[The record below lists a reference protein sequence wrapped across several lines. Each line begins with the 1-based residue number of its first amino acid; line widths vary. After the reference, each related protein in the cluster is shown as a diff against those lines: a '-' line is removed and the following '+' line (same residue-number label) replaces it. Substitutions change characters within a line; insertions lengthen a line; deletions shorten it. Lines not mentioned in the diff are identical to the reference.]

1 VTIGQVVARLAPA
14 PLDERA
20 REQAEATLQATRAT
34 RSEAEARLDQ
44 ANIALDEARRRHAR
58 TERMAQAGVI
68 SAQEMETATAEL
80 RIRERDLDAAR
91 SRVRAAVQEERAAR
105 TALVGSDPS
114 KPISQAPV
122 VLRSPIAGR
131 VLRVFEEHDRV
142 IPAGTR
148 LFEIGNP
155 ASIHVMVDV
164 LSSAA
169 VDIRTGAQAR
179 IGIPQGRTIEAV
191 VTRVEPAAFIK
202 LSPLGV
208 EERRVHVELAFR
220 EPVTGLGDQFEVDVS
235 IVLWKADSVLQVPAT
250 SLVPVHEG
258 WGVYVVKGGSA
269 RLRPI
274 QTGHRGAREVEIL
287 EGLDAGERVV
297 RFPNEQ
303 ISDGVRVRATPGAPG
318 SR

>member
-1 VTIGQVVARLAPA
+1 MWITALMAAVGLLAALSLRPKALEVELATVLRAPLRVTVNEDGFTRLRKHVELSAPVNGRLGESMVEAGDSVTLGQVVARLAPA

-148 LFEIGNP
+148 
-155 ASIHVMVDV
+155 SR
-164 LSSAA
+164 SA
-169 VDIRTGAQAR
+169 
-179 IGIPQGRTIEAV
+179 IPR
-191 VTRVEPAAFIK
+191 AFM
-202 LSPLGV
+202 
-208 EERRVHVELAFR
+208 
-220 EPVTGLGDQFEVDVS
+220 
-235 IVLWKADSVLQVPAT
+235 
-250 SLVPVHEG
+250 
-258 WGVYVVKGGSA
+258 
-269 RLRPI
+269 
-274 QTGHRGAREVEIL
+274 
-287 EGLDAGERVV
+287 
-297 RFPNEQ
+297 
-303 ISDGVRVRATPGAPG
+303 
-318 SR
+318 

>member
-1 VTIGQVVARLAPA
+1 
-14 PLDERA
+14 
-20 REQAEATLQATRAT
+20 
-34 RSEAEARLDQ
+34 
-44 ANIALDEARRRHAR
+44 
-58 TERMAQAGVI
+58 
-68 SAQEMETATAEL
+68 
-80 RIRERDLDAAR
+80 
-91 SRVRAAVQEERAAR
+91 
-105 TALVGSDPS
+105 
-114 KPISQAPV
+114 
-122 VLRSPIAGR
+122 
-131 VLRVFEEHDRV
+131 
-142 IPAGTR
+142 
-148 LFEIGNP
+148 
-155 ASIHVMVDV
+155 MVDV

-208 EERRVHVELAFR
+208 EERRVHVEVAFR